1 MHRSGC
7 SYHRWMVVFLLAV
20 ASLFSGTATAQIE
33 EIVVTAQKRA
43 EDIQNVPISISA
55 FSGEFIEDA
64 GIRDL
69 QDLGNYTPNLT
80 FSHSSQIANN
90 RIIMRGVGSVGNN
103 AIDPSVAVFIDG
115 VYYPRPASVV
125 GSLNDIQMVEVLR
138 GPQGTLFGRNASMG
152 ALNIRTRNP
161 TRDFDGQVRTSVGNF
176 GDYRISGSASDGLT
190 DTTAGRMSFH
200 YSNRDGYGKNTFLSG
215 NSRAEVGG
223 WKEGGV
229 RGKLQFTPNDNL
241 DILLSADYNRVE
253 NQGSTI
259 EVKSNTV
266 LTPQYQT
273 ILGLVLDPNAVP
285 GVVPPGLLGI
295 GPLPEMSRTY
305 DFRINQDHQ
314 DSATDKQW
322 GVSADI
328 KWKVNDFTLR
338 SITSYRDWKNNT
350 FESALRLPGDLLNR
364 VTAYNTNTFSQELQL
379 LSPTGGRFEYVAGL
393 YFYDENYK
401 INQAFDLGPDFCL
414 AASNAAYLLQY
425 SAVFAATGSMAA
437 ANTAGLGASGSAFAA
452 CNPPLSQLDGAVQS
466 RFSQDVTSFAAYG
479 QVTFNLTDQ
488 WHLTGGLRW
497 TRDDKSGDFAQAV
510 NNIALSPLLLDLRI
524 SEPQTKLKFK
534 DDRLTWMANL
544 SYDLTNDIMAFLAY
558 STGYKSGG
566 FNSDGFNSIGLANNT
581 SRVFKSETVDNY
593 EAGIKSRLF
602 DNRMVANLTLY
613 RTQIN
618 NFQDRQFDGVN
629 FFVQNAGKL
638 TQQGVELDI
647 TARPLDRFTTVLG
660 MSYLDSSF
668 DRFPDAT
675 NLPAVVAATQATNR
689 VLLSMGL
696 PPIPVPP
703 LDLKGKRNH
712 FSPKWQLSLL
722 GEWTD
727 TLPGTNLNWFVRGEY
742 QYIGDQN
749 VGAET
754 NQNPQSIQK
763 AYSLINS
770 RIGLRGSG
778 YKWEISAYVKNAT
791 DKGYCQTIYNQ
802 PIGTTLGL
810 VDPLTGGGMQRC
822 VLGPPRTFG
831 IEAAYH
837 F

>member
-1 MHRSGC
+1 MRRPGHHHHRGVSLCLFAAACLASGG
-7 SYHRWMVVFLLAV
+7 AV
-20 ASLFSGTATAQIE
+20 AQIE

-43 EDIQNVPISISA
+43 EDVQNVPISISA
-55 FSGEFIEDA
+55 FSGQFIEDS
-64 GIRDL
+64 GITDL
-69 QDLGNYTPNLT
+69 QELGNFTPNLT
-80 FSHSSQIANN
+80 LSHSSQIANN

-103 AIDPSVAVFIDG
+103 AIDPAVAVFIDG
-115 VYYPRPASVV
+115 VYYPRPAAVV
-125 GSLNDIQMVEVLR
+125 GSLSDVQMVEILR

-152 ALNIRTRNP
+152 ALNIRTRQP
-161 TRDFDGQVRTSVGNF
+161 TDEFEGQLRAGV
-176 GDYRISGSASDGLT
+176 GDYGAYRASGDVSGGLT
-190 DTTAGRMSFH
+190 DTTAGRLSFH
-200 YSNRDGYGKNTFLSG
+200 YNKRDGYGDNTFTSG
-215 NSRAEVGG
+215 NSRSDVGG
-223 WKEGGV
+223 WEEYGL
-229 RGKLQFTPNDNL
+229 RGKLRFTPSDNL
-241 DILLSADYNRVE
+241 DITLSADYNKVK

-259 EVKSNTV
+259 EVKADTV

-285 GVVPPGLLGI
+285 GSVPPGALGI
-295 GPLPEMSRTY
+295 GPVPETSRTY
-305 DFRINQDHQ
+305 DFRVNQDHQ

-322 GVSADI
+322 GLAADI
-328 KWKVNDFTLR
+328 KWKVNDFTVR
-338 SITSYRDWKNNT
+338 SITSYRQWKNDT

-364 VTAYNTNTFSQELQL
+364 VTSYDTDSFSQELQL
-379 LSPTGGRFEYVAGL
+379 LSPSGGRFEYVAGL
-393 YFYDENYK
+393 YYYNEKYK
-401 INQAFDLGPDFCL
+401 INQDFNLGPDFCL

-425 SAVFAATGSMAA
+425 GAVLAATGNMAL
-437 ANTAGLGASGSAFAA
+437 ANAQGLGASGAAFVA
-452 CNPPLSQLDGAVQS
+452 CNPPLSLLDGAVQAD
-466 RFSQDVTSFAAYG
+466 FKQDVNSYAAYG
-479 QVTFNLTDQ
+479 QLTYNLTDSAR
-488 WHLTGGLRW
+488 LTGGLRW
-497 TRDDKSGDFAQAV
+497 TRDEKDGSFVQAV
-510 NNIALSPLLLDLRI
+510 NNIALSPALLDLRVA
-524 SEPQTKLKFK
+524 EPLTNLNFT
-534 DDRLTWMANL
+534 DDRLTWLVNL
-544 SYDLTNDIMAFLAY
+544 SYDLSNDVMAFLTY

-566 FNSDGFNSIGLANNT
+566 FNSEGFNSIGLANNA

-613 RTQIN
+613 RTTIS

-638 TQQGVELDI
+638 TQQGLELDI
-647 TARPLDRFTTVLG
+647 TARPVDRLFAVLG

-668 DRFPDAT
+668 DSFPDAT

-689 VLLSMGL
+689 VLASMSL

-722 GEWTD
+722 GEWSD
-727 TLPGTNLNWFVRGEY
+727 NLPGTSLKWFLRGEY
-742 QYIGDQN
+742 QYIDDQN

-763 AYSLINS
+763 GYSLINS
-770 RIGLRGSG
+770 RLGLRGNSDN
-778 YKWEISAYVKNAT
+778 WEVAAYVKNAT

-810 VDPLTGGGMQRC
+810 VDASTGGGMQRC

-831 IEAAYH
+831 VEGVYR

>member
-1 MHRSGC
+1 MHRSGR
-7 SYHRWMVVFLLAV
+7 SHHRGVVMFLLAV
-20 ASLFSGTATAQIE
+20 ASVYTGTAAAQIE
-33 EIVVTAQKRA
+33 EVVVTAQKRA
-43 EDIQNVPISISA
+43 EDVQDVPISIST
-55 FSGEFIEDA
+55 FSGEFLEDS
-64 GIRDL
+64 GIHDL
-69 QDLGNYTPNLT
+69 QELGNFTPDLT
-80 FSHSSQIANN
+80 LSHSSQIANN

-125 GSLNDIQMVEVLR
+125 GSLSDVQMVEVLR

-152 ALNIRTRNP
+152 ALNIRTRQP
-161 TRDFDGQVRTSVGNF
+161 SREFDGQIRGSVGNY
-176 GDYRISGSASDGLT
+176 GDHRISGSVSDSIT

-200 YSNRDGYGKNTFLSG
+200 YANRNGYGDNSFTGG

-223 WKEGGV
+223 WKEGGI
-229 RGKLQFTPNDNL
+229 RGKLQFTPNDDL
-241 DILLSADYNRVE
+241 DVLLSADYNRVD

-285 GVVPPGLLGI
+285 GAVPPGALGI
-295 GPLPEMSRTY
+295 GPVPETARTY
-305 DFRINQDHQ
+305 DFHINQDHQ
-314 DSATDKQW
+314 DSAKDEQW
-322 GVSADI
+322 GIAADI
-328 KWKVNDFTLR
+328 KWKVNDFTVR
-338 SITSYRDWKNNT
+338 SITSYREWKNDT

-364 VTAYNTNTFSQELQL
+364 VTSYNTDSFSQELQL

-393 YFYDENYK
+393 YYYDEKYK
-401 INQAFDLGPDFCL
+401 INQDFDLGPDFCL

-425 SAVFAATGSMAA
+425 SAVLQATGNMAL
-437 ANTAGLGASGSAFAA
+437 ANAQGLGASGLAYAA
-452 CNPPLSQLDGAVQS
+452 CNPPLSLLDGAVQAN
-466 RFSQDVTSFAAYG
+466 FSQDVSSFAAYG

-497 TRDDKSGDFAQAV
+497 TRDDKSGSFAQAV
-510 NNIALSPLLLDLRI
+510 NNIALSPALLDLRVA
-524 SEPQTKLKFK
+524 EPLTKLKFK
-534 DDRLTWMANL
+534 DDRLTWMANV
-544 SYDLTNDIMAFLAY
+544 SYDLSDDIMAFITY

-566 FNSDGFNSIGLANNT
+566 FNSEGFNSIGLASNT
-581 SRVFKSETVDNY
+581 SRVFKSETVNNY

-602 DNRMVANLTLY
+602 DNRMVANVTLF
-613 RTQIN
+613 RTEIS

-647 TARPLDRFTTVLG
+647 TARPMDRFYTVLG

-668 DRFPDAT
+668 DSFPDAT

-689 VLLSMGL
+689 ARAAMLL
-696 PPIPVPP
+696 PPLPVPP

-727 TLPGTNLNWFVRGEY
+727 TVPGTDLNWFVRGEY

-754 NQNPQSIQK
+754 NQNPQSVQP

-770 RIGLRGSG
+770 RIGLRGDG
-778 YKWEISAYVKNAT
+778 YKWEVAAYVKNAT

-810 VDPLTGGGMQRC
+810 VDPVTGGGMQRC
-822 VLGPPRTFG
+822 VLGQPRTFG
-831 IEAAYH
+831 LEAAYR